1 MISIVIQNIIF
12 CILAIGIW
20 FVVRIFKE
28 EVRGFKWVFGSVLL
42 LWAAWL
48 IDVLF
53 KFNFLSISV
62 LLLGLGFGIY
72 GLVLISKR
80 REKELNVID
89 SIESAVNSMI
99 KKIGAKGAV
108 IFLEGIDK
116 NLKFGADKF
125 DEGCLML
132 SIPIKLSD
140 GTPCY
145 ITLYGDNPFAKFEQ
159 SDFETELAF
168 LKLCLENLKLAQE
181 IDLVKGDSV
190 KLKNSIYE
198 YIHLL
203 THELRKPLT
212 GIIGFSEILRE
223 EFKNLSERDIID
235 FIGNIKKSGDEM
247 LTTLRYFSEII
258 EVEIGKA
265 ELKFE
270 KFNPLEV
277 VNDVISYFTN
287 EIKQKGLNVIINS
300 DESFEIEADKKKFKE
315 IVYQLISSA
324 VKFSREGS
332 SIDVGLVKSGDNFE
346 FSVRDTGIGIRP
358 EDISKIFKPFPK
370 IKTHLNGSGL
380 GLALAK
386 CLVELHGGKITVS
399 SEYQVGT
406 EFRVILPLK
415 RGHNGLKKEEV
426 KKYEVI

>member
-12 CILAIGIW
+12 GILAIGIW
-20 FVVRIFKE
+20 FIVRIFGE
-28 EVRGFKWVFGSVLL
+28 EVRGFKWVFASVLL

-80 REKELNVID
+80 KERELNVID

-116 NLKFGADKF
+116 NLKFGTDKF

-140 GTPCY
+140 GTSCY

-159 SDFETELAF
+159 NDFETELAF
-168 LKLCLENLKLAQE
+168 LRLYLENLKLTQE
-181 IDLVKGDSV
+181 IELVKCDSV

-203 THELRKPLT
+203 AHELRKPLT
-212 GIIGFSEILRE
+212 GIIGFSEILRD

-247 LTTLRYFSEII
+247 LATLKYLTEIM
-258 EVEIGKA
+258 EVEMGKA
-265 ELKFE
+265 EKFC
-270 KFNPLEV
+270 
-277 VNDVISYFTN
+277 
-287 EIKQKGLNVIINS
+287 KGFYLS
-300 DESFEIEADKKKFKE
+300 K
-315 IVYQLISSA
+315 
-324 VKFSREGS
+324 S
-332 SIDVGLVKSGDNFE
+332 SIRL
-346 FSVRDTGIGIRP
+346 
-358 EDISKIFKPFPK
+358 PF
-370 IKTHLNGSGL
+370 I
-380 GLALAK
+380 
-386 CLVELHGGKITVS
+386 
-399 SEYQVGT
+399 
-406 EFRVILPLK
+406 
-415 RGHNGLKKEEV
+415 
-426 KKYEVI
+426 

>member
-12 CILAIGIW
+12 GILAIGIW
-20 FVVRIFKE
+20 FIVRIFKE

-80 REKELNVID
+80 RERELNVID

-116 NLKFGADKF
+116 NLKFGTDKF

-140 GTPCY
+140 GTSCY

-159 SDFETELAF
+159 NDFETELAF
-168 LKLCLENLKLAQE
+168 LRLYLENLKLTQE
-181 IDLVKGDSV
+181 IELVKCDSV

-203 THELRKPLT
+203 AHELRKPLT
-212 GIIGFSEILRE
+212 GIIGFSEILRD

-247 LTTLRYFSEII
+247 LATLKYLTEIM
-258 EVEIGKA
+258 EVEMGKA
-265 ELKFE
+265 ELKLE

-277 VNDVISYFTN
+277 VSDVINCFTN
-287 EIKQKGLNVIINS
+287 EIKQKGLRVVINS

-315 IVYQLISSA
+315 IVYQLISNA
-324 VKFSREGS
+324 VKFSHEGS
-332 SIDVGLVKSGDNFE
+332 SIDVGIVKSGDNFE

-370 IKTHLNGSGL
+370 IKSHLNGSGL

-386 CLVELHGGKITVS
+386 CFVELHGGKITVS

-406 EFRVILPLK
+406 EFKVILPLDS
-415 RGHNGLKKEEV
+415 GHNCLKKEEV

>member
-1 MISIVIQNIIF
+1 M
-12 CILAIGIW
+12 
-20 FVVRIFKE
+20 
-28 EVRGFKWVFGSVLL
+28 
-42 LWAAWL
+42 
-48 IDVLF
+48 
-53 KFNFLSISV
+53 
-62 LLLGLGFGIY
+62 
-72 GLVLISKR
+72 
-80 REKELNVID
+80 NVID

-116 NLKFGADKF
+116 NLKFGTDKF

-140 GTPCY
+140 GTSCY

-159 SDFETELAF
+159 NDFETELAF
-168 LKLCLENLKLAQE
+168 LRLYLENLKLTQE
-181 IDLVKGDSV
+181 IELVKCDSV

-203 THELRKPLT
+203 AHELRKPLT
-212 GIIGFSEILRE
+212 GIIGFSEILRD

-247 LTTLRYFSEII
+247 LATLKYLTEIM
-258 EVEIGKA
+258 EVEMGKA
-265 ELKFE
+265 ELKLE

-277 VNDVISYFTN
+277 VSDVINCFTN
-287 EIKQKGLNVIINS
+287 EIKQKGLRVVINS

-315 IVYQLISSA
+315 IVYQLISNA
-324 VKFSREGS
+324 VKFSHEGS
-332 SIDVGLVKSGDNFE
+332 SIDVGIVKSGDNFE

-370 IKTHLNGSGL
+370 IKSHLNGSGL

-386 CLVELHGGKITVS
+386 CFVELHGGKITVS

-406 EFRVILPLK
+406 EFKVILPLDS
-415 RGHNGLKKEEV
+415 GHNCLKKEEV